1 MSHLT
6 YNQSKITNDVDKL
19 VKNVLFKNLKG
30 KRLQDQLNELYR
42 PFMLMYYLQDSL
54 NYSQAINAFMNSTI
68 TLIGAEYPC
77 DMIWD
82 YERSQK
88 LITKLS
94 DYRNSIIR
102 ELYDWRYQESQ
113 NQKGLECYFKKL
125 IENKSSSLPS
135 LRWSR
140 FSASSRCFNQTFNSS
155 WVANAV
161 P

>member
-94 DYRNSIIR
+94 DYSWWITNV
-102 ELYDWRYQESQ
+102 
-113 NQKGLECYFKKL
+113 KL
-125 IENKSSSLPS
+125 
-135 LRWSR
+135 
-140 FSASSRCFNQTFNSS
+140 
-155 WVANAV
+155 ANILCV
-161 P
+161 S